1 MQLLSCSILTLA
13 RSALPPVTMLPQYNQ
28 ALNVMVSQ
36 GTSSGGTVAYM
47 GTFVGGDGTAKC
59 RAACLSSR
67 KRCWSFVHFPLAAP
81 APATNGSSPLNGEF
95 KITLHSSG
103 KQLQADD
110 LADKLLSTRYQTD
123 DDYSR
128 YIFSPVGDGTGAV
141 RIAVKAD
148 GLLLQANDSPG
159 AGAPVCPAHAVSALA
174 GKKDDALHHF
184 VLERN
189 EGAEGTYAIK
199 VVGSGRYW
207 TVEDGADGFVSTSA
221 APSNTAGA
229 FDITPFGGEFAGQCF
244 SVSSP
249 GFNPSYDASAV
260 SGIVKWRCRNDD
272 DCSLNGKCDAST
284 GACACRP
291 AWKGHRCELLNL
303 GEPTRGAGYRGT
315 DDGHNTSS
323 WGGAVLK
330 GGDGVYHMWAA
341 EMTEHCGIG
350 TWQQNSRVIHATS
363 ATPGG
368 VYTRKVRRAFQNSPR
383 QHTNSRLEVGASN
396 ASSSLL
402 TRPSPAAR
410 AHTAL
415 DAALRQDVT
424 WEVFAH
430 EPEVV
435 PGPNGE
441 YIMFFTAD
449 PRSEHGDCNC
459 CRPGVGPC
467 DGSTGPGDCAHSTHG
482 GPRAYRWEGAEAS
495 GGNKEASCVGSC
507 MSYTSDPNGNWSA
520 PQQLFPN
527 YHGSDT
533 NFAPLILPNGSLIG
547 MWRRWGGGKGGSR
560 QFLATA
566 SDWKNLST
574 YIQHD
579 VELFPDLGA
588 AGTEDQFVYVDDDG
602 YFHAVFHHMYGT
614 GTQHQW
620 WLDPT
625 GGHAFSRDGWDWTY
639 TGVAWGNAT
648 ARYNTPA
655 GQGARLTFTDGTKTT
670 FTRLERPHLVFGS
683 NAFKGD
689 PIFLTNAAQY
699 GNGTNPGAASHN
711 DDACYTLIQP
721 VNQGTI
727 SQRS

>member
-1 MQLLSCSILTLA
+1 MLLVSCSVLTLA
-13 RSALPPVTMLPQYNQ
+13 RSAPPPVTMLPQYNQ

-291 AWKGHRCELLNL
+291 AWKGRRCELLNL

-396 ASSSLL
+396 ASSTLL
-402 TRPSPAAR
+402 TRHLPPRARTPHSTLHCGRTSPGKCSRTSPRSFRVRTSCFMYRYILRESCSQFDSPPLTSLAFQVRTESTSCSSLRIRGASTATATAAAPALAR
-410 AHTAL
+410 ATAP
-415 DAALRQDVT
+415 R
-424 WEVFAH
+424 
-430 EPEVV
+430 V
-435 PGPNGE
+435 PAIARTARMEGLVRTVGRGRRRVGE
-441 YIMFFTAD
+441 IKK
-449 PRSEHGDCNC
+449 
-459 CRPGVGPC
+459 
-467 DGSTGPGDCAHSTHG
+467 
-482 GPRAYRWEGAEAS
+482 PRASVRA
-495 GGNKEASCVGSC
+495 
-507 MSYTSDPNGNWSA
+507 
-520 PQQLFPN
+520 
-527 YHGSDT
+527 
-533 NFAPLILPNGSLIG
+533 
-547 MWRRWGGGKGGSR
+547 
-560 QFLATA
+560 
-566 SDWKNLST
+566 
-574 YIQHD
+574 
-579 VELFPDLGA
+579 
-588 AGTEDQFVYVDDDG
+588 
-602 YFHAVFHHMYGT
+602 
-614 GTQHQW
+614 
-620 WLDPT
+620 
-625 GGHAFSRDGWDWTY
+625 
-639 TGVAWGNAT
+639 
-648 ARYNTPA
+648 
-655 GQGARLTFTDGTKTT
+655 
-670 FTRLERPHLVFGS
+670 
-683 NAFKGD
+683 
-689 PIFLTNAAQY
+689 
-699 GNGTNPGAASHN
+699 
-711 DDACYTLIQP
+711 
-721 VNQGTI
+721 
-727 SQRS
+727 